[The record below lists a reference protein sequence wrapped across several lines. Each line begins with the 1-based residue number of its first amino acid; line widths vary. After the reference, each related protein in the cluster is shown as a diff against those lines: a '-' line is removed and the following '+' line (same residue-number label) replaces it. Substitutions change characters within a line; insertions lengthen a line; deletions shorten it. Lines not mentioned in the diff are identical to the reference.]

1 MQFTD
6 KLVTGRLVQRYKRF
20 LADVE
25 LDDGTIVTAHCANP
39 GAMTGL
45 NMPGLEV
52 WLSPNR
58 SPTAKLD
65 WRWELVRVD
74 GHLIGINT
82 ARPNAIV
89 EEAIANDRIAEL
101 QGYADMRREVRYGEN
116 SRIDILLEDTN
127 RPPCYV
133 EVKNV
138 HLRRPEGAHPQGA
151 EFPDSVTKRGAKHLV
166 EMSNMVATS
175 ARAVMVY
182 LVQRGDCDHFRIAAD
197 IDPAYASGLARARE
211 AGVEAICY
219 VCRIETGGIE
229 VEGALPIVLDET
241 L

>member
-1 MQFTD
+1 MQFSD

-25 LDDGTIVTAHCANP
+25 LGDGTVVTAHCANP

-45 NMPGLEV
+45 NMPGLDV

-74 GHLIGINT
+74 GHLIGVNT

-89 EEAIANDRIAEL
+89 EEAIADDRIAEL
-101 QGYADMRREVRYGEN
+101 VGYADMRREVRYGEN
-116 SRIDILLEDTN
+116 SRIDILLEDAQ
-127 RPPCYV
+127 RPACYV

-138 HLRRPEGAHPQGA
+138 HLRRPEGAYPQAA

-166 EMSNMVATS
+166 EMSNMVAIG

-211 AGVEAICY
+211 AGVEAICC
-219 VCRIETGGIE
+219 VCRIETDGIE
-229 VEGALPIVLDET
+229 VNGALPIVLDET

>member
-1 MQFTD
+1 MHFTD

-45 NMPGLEV
+45 NMPGLDV

-138 HLRRPEGAHPQGA
+138 HLRRPEGANPQAA

-166 EMSNMVATS
+166 EMSNMVATG

-182 LVQRGDCDHFRIAAD
+182 LVQRSDCDHFRIAAD
-197 IDPAYASGLARARE
+197 IDPTYASGLARARE
-211 AGVEAICY
+211 ANVEAICY
-219 VCRIETGGIE
+219 VCRIETDGIE